1 MDIAATFISVVSYL
15 IKPLNMAMVRNFEV
29 MLGQTLN
36 HYVEFCS
43 FVQCLSF
50 KRTFLQK
57 DDEAS
62 EYVEVYLQLT
72 MSSRTAAYIGKH
84 EQLNHVYQCRTKNHV
99 DLAPI

>member
-1 MDIAATFISVVSYL
+1 MDIAVSFISVLSYL

-36 HYVEFCS
+36 HCVEFCS

-57 DDEAS
+57 DDETS
-62 EYVEVYLQLT
+62 ECVEVYLQLA
-72 MSSRTAAYIGKH
+72 MSSRTGA
-84 EQLNHVYQCRTKNHV
+84 
-99 DLAPI
+99 